1 MEVMD
6 EQDLAY
12 MGIGME
18 ASELRARSRVV
29 VSEENLACRQLE
41 IAESDLDISGN

>member
-1 MEVMD
+1 MPQLNTSSMEAVD

-29 VSEENLACRQLE
+29 VVRKTQPV
-41 IAESDLDISGN
+41 DR